1 MIRAIF
7 LSIILASAAWPQK
20 PADDANYQRGLAKL
34 DARQWDQA
42 IAAFTTAA
50 EHDTAIADAALY
62 WKAYAENRA
71 GQRDDSLET
80 LSELAEKYPSSR
92 WLKDARAL
100 QVEVRA
106 NAGDPV
112 NPSAESDEELKLIA
126 LNSLMHS
133 DAKDVLPV
141 LQKLLSG
148 NSSEKVK
155 DRALF
160 VLTQNSSPEARK
172 ILDNIARNPAN
183 PDLQRRAIRYM
194 GLLGNADARNE
205 LIAIYKSSSN
215 TAIKRDILH
224 SFMQSGSKDFL
235 LDIAKTEQNPEL
247 RRDAIRQLAL
257 TGGQDQ
263 LWQLYQSSNSVE
275 DKKAILQSMFLG
287 GDSTRLTEIA
297 RNEKDPKLKIAA
309 IQSLALTGRKSGSGA
324 GDALVAIYRSDP
336 NPEVRSAVLNALG
349 MGQNGSALV
358 ELARSEKDPQ
368 MKQKIVQR
376 MSMVHS
382 KEVTDYLMEML
393 K

>member
-7 LSIILASAAWPQK
+7 LFIFLVSAAWPQK
-20 PADDANYQRGLAKL
+20 PADDANYQRGLARL

-42 IAAFTTAA
+42 IAAFQVAA
-50 EHDTAIADAALY
+50 EHDAGIADAALY

-71 GQRDDSLET
+71 GRRDDSLET
-80 LSELAEKYPSSR
+80 LSKLAKTYPSSR
-92 WLKDARAL
+92 WMRDARAL

-106 NAGDPV
+106 KTGDPV
-112 NPSAESDEELKLIA
+112 NPTAESDDELKLIA
-126 LNSLMHS
+126 LNSLMQS
-133 DAKDVLPV
+133 DSKDVVPV

-172 ILDNIARNPAN
+172 ILDSAARNPAN

-194 GLLGNADARNE
+194 GLLGNTDARNE
-205 LIAIYKSSSN
+205 LISIYKSSSDL
-215 TAIKRDILH
+215 AVKRDILH

-263 LWQLYQSSNSVE
+263 LWQLYQSSNSAD
-275 DKKAILQSMFLG
+275 DKKAILQSMFMG
-287 GDSTRLTEIA
+287 GDSTRLAEIA

-309 IQSLALTGRKSGSGA
+309 IQSLGLSGRRNGSNSG
-324 GDALVAIYRSDP
+324 DVLVAIYRGDQ

-349 MGQNGSALV
+349 IGQNGSALV

>member
-7 LSIILASAAWPQK
+7 LFIFLASAVWPQK

-42 IAAFTTAA
+42 IAAFQAAA
-50 EHDTAIADAALY
+50 EHDHAIADAALY

-106 NAGDPV
+106 KAGDPV

-126 LNSLMHS
+126 LNSLMQS
-133 DAKDVLPV
+133 DAKDALPV

-172 ILDNIARNPAN
+172 ILDDIARNPAN

-205 LIAIYKSSSN
+205 LASIYKNSSDPSV
-215 TAIKRDILH
+215 KRDILH

-257 TGGQDQ
+257 
-263 LWQLYQSSNSVE
+263 
-275 DKKAILQSMFLG
+275 I
-287 GDSTRLTEIA
+287 GDSTDLAEIA

-309 IQSLALTGRKSGSGA
+309 IQSLGLSGHRSGSNT
-324 GDALVAIYRSDP
+324 GDVLVAIYRSDP

-349 MGQNGSALV
+349 IAQNGGALV